1 MSLFKMEKHFKFI
14 ISTVLMMGPVGSSYA
29 DFGFIQDK
37 DGYVNVRGNS
47 SLNSKVTSKL
57 NNNEIVSCV
66 MDEGTNNFCLVN
78 ASNGVTGFVYKN
90 RVNNFSGYNSI
101 KLSQYSR
108 EKSVY
113 NDKNIIVEV
122 YAKKAILDPK
132 LYKTFKGE
140 YKYFNNKKFFG
151 TDGTLPNNNF
161 LQLDKIIIKSKDMK
175 IEIGKND
182 IEQYFFPKNGID
194 GDKNELADFK
204 IYFLN
209 NNIFILNT
217 FNNGGAA
224 AYNIVLNIKNGKLVA
239 NKAWKV
245 EI

>member
-1 MSLFKMEKHFKFI
+1 MTKYLKFI
-14 ISTVLMMGPVGSSYA
+14 VFNTFMIGSTEASYA

-37 DGYVNVRGNS
+37 DGYVNVRENS
-47 SLNSKVTSKL
+47 SLSSKVISKL
-57 NNNEIVSCV
+57 NNNEIVSCA

-78 ASNGVTGFVYKN
+78 ASNGVTGFIYKN
-90 RVNNFSGYNSI
+90 RINNFSGYTSI

-108 EKSVY
+108 EKAVY
-113 NDKNIIVEV
+113 SDKNIIVEV

-140 YKYFNNKKFFG
+140 YKYFNNKQFFG
-151 TDGTLPNNNF
+151 TDGSLPNNNF
-161 LQLDKIIIKSKDMK
+161 LQLDKIIIKDKDKK

-204 IYFLN
+204 IY
-209 NNIFILNT
+209 
-217 FNNGGAA
+217 
-224 AYNIVLNIKNGKLVA
+224 
-239 NKAWKV
+239 
-245 EI
+245 

>member
-1 MSLFKMEKHFKFI
+1 MNKYLKFI
-14 ISTVLMMGPVGSSYA
+14 VFTAFMIGPIVSSYA
-29 DFGFIQDK
+29 VFGFIQDK

-47 SLNSKVTSKL
+47 SLNSKVTTKL

-78 ASNGVTGFVYKN
+78 ASNGVTGFIYKN
-90 RVNNFSGYNSI
+90 RINNFSGYTSI

-108 EKSVY
+108 EKAVY

-132 LYKTFKGE
+132 LYKNFKGE
-140 YKYFNNKKFFG
+140 YKYFNNKPFFG
-151 TDGTLPNNNF
+151 TDGTLPNNDF
-161 LQLDKIIIKSKDMK
+161 LQLDKIIIKNKDKK
-175 IEIGKND
+175 IEIGKKD

-194 GDKNELADFK
+194 GDKNELGVFK
-204 IYFLN
+204 IYYLN
-209 NNIFILNT
+209 NNIYILNT

-224 AYNIVLNIKNGKLVA
+224 AYNIVLNIKNGKVIA

>member
-1 MSLFKMEKHFKFI
+1 MKKYLKLIVFTAFI
-14 ISTVLMMGPVGSSYA
+14 IGSIKASYA

-37 DGYVNVRGNS
+37 DGYVNVRENS
-47 SLNSKVTSKL
+47 SLSSKVTTKL

-66 MDEGTNNFCLVN
+66 MDEEINNFCLVN
-78 ASNGVTGFVYKN
+78 ASNGVTGFIYKN
-90 RVNNFSGYNSI
+90 RINNFSSYTSI

-108 EKSVY
+108 EKAVY

-122 YAKKAILDPK
+122 YSKKAILDPK

-140 YKYFNNKKFFG
+140 YKYFKNKQFFG
-151 TDGTLPNNNF
+151 TDGTLPNNDF
-161 LQLDKIIIKSKDMK
+161 LQLDKIIIKDKDKK

-194 GDKNELADFK
+194 SDKNELADFK
-204 IYFLN
+204 IYYLN
-209 NNIFILNT
+209 NNIYILNT
-217 FNNGGAA
+217 FNNGGTA
-224 AYNIVLNIKNGKLVA
+224 AYNIVLNIKNGKVIA

>member
-1 MSLFKMEKHFKFI
+1 MEKHFKFI

-47 SLNSKVTSKL
+47 NLNSKVTSKL

>member
-1 MSLFKMEKHFKFI
+1 MKKQLKFI
-14 ISTVLMMGPVGSSYA
+14 IFIVLMIGSIEVSYA

-37 DGYVNVRGNS
+37 DGYVNVRENS
-47 SLNSKVTSKL
+47 SLNYKVTSKL

-66 MDEGTNNFCLVN
+66 MDEGENNFCLVN

-90 RVNNFSGYNSI
+90 RINNFSGYTSI

-108 EKSVY
+108 EKVVY
-113 NDKNIIVEV
+113 SDRNLIVEI

-132 LYKTFKGE
+132 LYKIYKGE
-140 YKYFNNKKFFG
+140 YKYFNGKIFFG
-151 TDGTLPNNNF
+151 TDGSLPNNDF
-161 LQLDKIIIKSKDMK
+161 LQLDKIIIKDKDKK
-175 IEIGKND
+175 IEIVKND
-182 IEQYFFPKNGID
+182 IEKYFFPKNGID

-204 IYFLN
+204 IYYLN
-209 NNIFILNT
+209 NNIYILNT

-224 AYNIVLNIKNGKLVA
+224 AYNVVLNIKNGKVVA

>member
-1 MSLFKMEKHFKFI
+1 M
-14 ISTVLMMGPVGSSYA
+14 
-29 DFGFIQDK
+29 
-37 DGYVNVRGNS
+37 RGNS
-47 SLNSKVTSKL
+47 SLNSKVTSIL

-66 MDEGTNNFCLVN
+66 MDEGENNFCLVN
-78 ASNGVTGFVYKN
+78 ASNGVNGFVYKN
-90 RVNNFSGYNSI
+90 RINNFSGYTSI

-108 EKSVY
+108 EKAVY

-122 YAKKAILDPK
+122 YAKKAISDPK
-132 LYKTFKGE
+132 LYKNFKGG
-140 YKYFNNKKFFG
+140 YKYFNDKKFFG
-151 TDGTLPNNNF
+151 TDGSLPDNNF
-161 LQLDKIIIKSKDMK
+161 LQLDKIIVKEKDNR
-175 IEIGKND
+175 IEISRTEL
-182 IEQYFFPKNGID
+182 EQYFFPKDGID

-204 IYFLN
+204 IYYLN

-224 AYNIVLNIKNGKLVA
+224 AYNIVLNVKNGKVVA

>member
-1 MSLFKMEKHFKFI
+1 MKKYFKFI
-14 ISTVLMMGPVGSSYA
+14 ISTVFMMGPLGSSYA

-37 DGYVNVRGNS
+37 DRYVNVRENS

-90 RVNNFSGYNSI
+90 RINNFSGYNSI

-108 EKSVY
+108 EKAVY

-151 TDGTLPNNNF
+151 TDGTLPNNDF
-161 LQLDKIIIKSKDMK
+161 LQLDKIIIKSKDKK
-175 IEIGKND
+175 IEIGEND
-182 IEQYFFPKNGID
+182 IEQYFFPKNGINS
-194 GDKNELADFK
+194 DKNELADFK

>member
-1 MSLFKMEKHFKFI
+1 MKQYLKFI
-14 ISTVLMMGPVGSSYA
+14 VFTSFMIGSIETSYA

-37 DGYVNVRGNS
+37 DGYVNVRENS
-47 SLNSKVTSKL
+47 NLNSKVTSKL

-78 ASNGVTGFVYKN
+78 ASNGVTGFIYKN
-90 RVNNFSGYNSI
+90 RINNFSGYTSI
-101 KLSQYSR
+101 KLSQYSK
-108 EKSVY
+108 EKAVY

-132 LYKTFKGE
+132 FYKTFKGE
-140 YKYFNNKKFFG
+140 YKYFNDKKFFG
-151 TDGTLPNNNF
+151 TDGSLPDNNF
-161 LQLDKIIIKSKDMK
+161 LQLDKIIVKEKNNR
-175 IEIGKND
+175 IEISRTE
-182 IEQYFFPKNGID
+182 IEQYFFPKDGID
-194 GDKNELADFK
+194 EGKNELADFK
-204 IYFLN
+204 IYYLN

-217 FNNGGAA
+217 FNDGGAA
-224 AYNIVLNIKNGKLVA
+224 AYNIVLNIKNRKIII

>member
-1 MSLFKMEKHFKFI
+1 MI
-14 ISTVLMMGPVGSSYA
+14 GPIVSSYA

-66 MDEGTNNFCLVN
+66 MDEGTNNFYLVN
-78 ASNGVTGFVYKN
+78 ASNGATGFVYKN
-90 RVNNFSGYNSI
+90 RINNFSGYNSI

-108 EKSVY
+108 EKAVY

-151 TDGTLPNNNF
+151 TDGSLPNNDF
-161 LQLDKIIIKSKDMK
+161 LQLDKIIVKEKDNT
-175 IEIGKND
+175 IEISRTEL
-182 IEQYFFPKNGID
+182 EQYFFPKDGID
-194 GDKNELADFK
+194 GSKNELADFK
-204 IYFLN
+204 IYYLN

-217 FNNGGAA
+217 LNNGGAA
-224 AYNIVLNIKNGKLVA
+224 AYNIVLNIKNGKVIA

>member
-1 MSLFKMEKHFKFI
+1 MKKYFKFI
-14 ISTVLMMGPVGSSYA
+14 ISTVFMMGPVGSSYA

-37 DGYVNVRGNS
+37 DRYVNVRENL
-47 SLNSKVTSKL
+47 SLTSKVTSKL

-66 MDEGTNNFCLVN
+66 MDERVNNFCLVN

-90 RVNNFSGYNSI
+90 RINNFSGYTSI
-101 KLSQYSR
+101 KLYQYSK
-108 EKSVY
+108 EKAIY
-113 NDKNIIVEV
+113 NDKNIIVEM

-132 LYKTFKGE
+132 LYKNFKGE

-151 TDGTLPNNNF
+151 TDSTLPNNDF
-161 LQLDKIIIKSKDMK
+161 LQLDKIIIKNKDKK
-175 IEIGKND
+175 IEIGKNN

-194 GDKNELADFK
+194 SNKNELADFK
-204 IYFLN
+204 IYYLN

>member
-1 MSLFKMEKHFKFI
+1 MNKYLKFI
-14 ISTVLMMGPVGSSYA
+14 VFTAFMIGPIVSSYA
-29 DFGFIQDK
+29 VFGFIQDK

-47 SLNSKVTSKL
+47 SLNSKVTTKL

-78 ASNGVTGFVYKN
+78 ASNGVTGFIYKN
-90 RVNNFSGYNSI
+90 RINNFSGYTSI

-108 EKSVY
+108 EKAVY

-132 LYKTFKGE
+132 LYKNFKGE
-140 YKYFNNKKFFG
+140 YKYFNNKPFFG
-151 TDGTLPNNNF
+151 TDGTLPNNDF
-161 LQLDKIIIKSKDMK
+161 LQLDKIIIKNKDKK
-175 IEIGKND
+175 IEIGKKD

-194 GDKNELADFK
+194 GDKNEFGDFK
-204 IYFLN
+204 IYYLN
-209 NNIFILNT
+209 NNIYILNT

-224 AYNIVLNIKNGKLVA
+224 AYNIVLNIKNGKVIA

>member
-1 MSLFKMEKHFKFI
+1 MKKQLKFI
-14 ISTVLMMGPVGSSYA
+14 IFTFLMIGPIVSSYA

-78 ASNGVTGFVYKN
+78 ASNGVSGFVYKN
-90 RVNNFSGYNSI
+90 RINNFSGYTSI

-108 EKSVY
+108 EKAIY

-132 LYKTFKGE
+132 LYKNFKGE
-140 YKYFNNKKFFG
+140 YKYFNDKKFFG
-151 TDGTLPNNNF
+151 TDGGLPNNDF
-161 LQLDKIIIKSKDMK
+161 LQLDKIIIKDKDKK

-204 IYFLN
+204 IYYLN
-209 NNIFILNT
+209 NNIYILNT

-224 AYNIVLNIKNGKLVA
+224 AYNIVLNIKNGKVIT

>member
-1 MSLFKMEKHFKFI
+1 MEKHFKFI

-78 ASNGVTGFVYKN
+78 VSNGVTGFVYKN

>member
-1 MSLFKMEKHFKFI
+1 MKKQLKFI
-14 ISTVLMMGPVGSSYA
+14 IFTFLMIGPIVSSYA

-90 RVNNFSGYNSI
+90 RINNFSGYTSI

-108 EKSVY
+108 EKAVY
-113 NDKNIIVEV
+113 NNKNIIVEV
-122 YAKKAILDPK
+122 YAKKAILDSK

-140 YKYFNNKKFFG
+140 YKYFNDKKFFG
-151 TDGTLPNNNF
+151 TDGSLPNNDF
-161 LQLDKIIIKSKDMK
+161 LQLDKIIIKDKDKK

-204 IYFLN
+204 IYYLN
-209 NNIFILNT
+209 NNIYILNT

-224 AYNIVLNIKNGKLVA
+224 AYNIVLNIKNGKVIT
-239 NKAWKV
+239 NKAWMV

>member
-1 MSLFKMEKHFKFI
+1 MKQYLKFI
-14 ISTVLMMGPVGSSYA
+14 VFTSFMIGSIEASYA

-37 DGYVNVRGNS
+37 DGYVNVRENS

-66 MDEGTNNFCLVN
+66 MNEGTNNFCLVN
-78 ASNGVTGFVYKN
+78 ASNGVTGFIYKN
-90 RVNNFSGYNSI
+90 RINNFSGYTSI

-108 EKSVY
+108 EKAVY

-132 LYKTFKGE
+132 FYKTFKGE
-140 YKYFNNKKFFG
+140 YKYFNNKQFFG
-151 TDGTLPNNNF
+151 TDGTLPNYDF
-161 LQLDKIIIKSKDMK
+161 LQLDKIIINNKDKK

-204 IYFLN
+204 IYYLN
-209 NNIFILNT
+209 NNIYILNT

-224 AYNIVLNIKNGKLVA
+224 AYNIVLNIKNGKVIA

>member
-1 MSLFKMEKHFKFI
+1 MTKYLKFI
-14 ISTVLMMGPVGSSYA
+14 VFTAFMIGSIEALHA
-29 DFGFIQDK
+29 DFGLIQDK
-37 DGYVNVRGNS
+37 DGYVNVRENS
-47 SLNSKVTSKL
+47 SLSSKVTSKL

-66 MDEGTNNFCLVN
+66 MDEETNNFCLVN
-78 ASNGVTGFVYKN
+78 ASNGATGFVYKN
-90 RVNNFSGYNSI
+90 RINNFSGYTSI

-108 EKSVY
+108 EKVIYS
-113 NDKNIIVEV
+113 DKNIIVEV
-122 YAKKAILDPK
+122 YAKKAISDPK

-140 YKYFNNKKFFG
+140 YKYFNDKKFFG
-151 TDGTLPNNNF
+151 TDGTLPNNDF
-161 LQLDKIIIKSKDMK
+161 LQLDKIIIKDKDKK

-204 IYFLN
+204 IYYLN
-209 NNIFILNT
+209 NNIYILNT

-224 AYNIVLNIKNGKLVA
+224 AYNIVLNVKNGKVVA

>member
-37 DGYVNVRGNS
+37 DGYVNVRENS
-47 SLNSKVTSKL
+47 SLTSKVTSKL

-66 MDEGTNNFCLVN
+66 MDERVNNFCLVN

-90 RVNNFSGYNSI
+90 RINNFSGYTSI
-101 KLSQYSR
+101 KLFQYSK
-108 EKSVY
+108 EKAVY

-151 TDGTLPNNNF
+151 TDGTLPNNDF
-161 LQLDKIIIKSKDMK
+161 LQLDKALLHK
-175 IEIGKND
+175 
-182 IEQYFFPKNGID
+182 
-194 GDKNELADFK
+194 
-204 IYFLN
+204 
-209 NNIFILNT
+209 
-217 FNNGGAA
+217 
-224 AYNIVLNIKNGKLVA
+224 
-239 NKAWKV
+239 
-245 EI
+245 

>member
-1 MSLFKMEKHFKFI
+1 MEKHLKFVI
-14 ISTVLMMGPVGSSYA
+14 FTYLMIGSMGISYA

-90 RVNNFSGYNSI
+90 RINNFSGYNPI

-108 EKSVY
+108 EKVVY
-113 NDKNIIVEV
+113 SDKNIIVEV
-122 YAKKAILDPK
+122 YTRKAILDPK
-132 LYKTFKGE
+132 LYKAYKGE
-140 YKYFNNKKFFG
+140 YKYFNGKAFFG
-151 TDGTLPNNNF
+151 TDGSLPNNDF
-161 LQLDKIIIKSKDMK
+161 LQLDKIIIKDKDKK
-175 IEIGKND
+175 IEIGKTD
-182 IEQYFFPKNGID
+182 IEQYFFPKNGMD

-204 IYFLN
+204 IYYLN
-209 NNIFILNT
+209 NNIYILNT

-224 AYNIVLNIKNGKLVA
+224 AYNIVLNIKNGKIA
-239 NKAWKV
+239 TNKAWKV

>member
-1 MSLFKMEKHFKFI
+1 MNKYLKFI
-14 ISTVLMMGPVGSSYA
+14 VFTAFMIGSIEALHA
-29 DFGFIQDK
+29 DFGLIQDK
-37 DGYVNVRGNS
+37 DGYVNVRENS
-47 SLNSKVTSKL
+47 SLSSKVTSKL

-66 MDEGTNNFCLVN
+66 MDEETNNFCLVN
-78 ASNGVTGFVYKN
+78 ASNSATGFVYKN
-90 RVNNFSGYNSI
+90 RINNFSGYTSI

-108 EKSVY
+108 EKVIYS
-113 NDKNIIVEV
+113 DKNIIVEV
-122 YAKKAILDPK
+122 YAKKAISDPK
-132 LYKTFKGE
+132 LYKTFKGK

-151 TDGTLPNNNF
+151 TDGSLPDNNF
-161 LQLDKIIIKSKDMK
+161 LQLDKIIVKEKDNR
-175 IEIGKND
+175 IEISRTEL
-182 IEQYFFPKNGID
+182 EQYFFPKGGID
-194 GDKNELADFK
+194 EGKNELADFK
-204 IYFLN
+204 IYYLN

>member
-1 MSLFKMEKHFKFI
+1 MEKHFKFI

-29 DFGFIQDK
+29 DFGSIQDK

>member
-1 MSLFKMEKHFKFI
+1 MKKHFQFI
-14 ISTVLMMGPVGSSYA
+14 VFTTFMIGSVEVSYA

-66 MDEGTNNFCLVN
+66 MDKRVNNFCLVN

-90 RVNNFSGYNSI
+90 RINNFSGYTSI
-101 KLSQYSR
+101 KLYQYSK
-108 EKSVY
+108 EKAIY

-151 TDGTLPNNNF
+151 TDGTLPNNDF
-161 LQLDKIIIKSKDMK
+161 LQLDKIIVKNKDKK
-175 IEIGKND
+175 IEIGKNY

-194 GDKNELADFK
+194 SNKNELADFK
-204 IYFLN
+204 IYYLN

>member
-1 MSLFKMEKHFKFI
+1 MKKQLKFI
-14 ISTVLMMGPVGSSYA
+14 IFTFLMTGPIVSSYA

-47 SLNSKVTSKL
+47 SLNSKVTTKL

-90 RVNNFSGYNSI
+90 RINNFSGYTSI

-108 EKSVY
+108 EKVVY
-113 NDKNIIVEV
+113 SDKNIIVEV
-122 YAKKAILDPK
+122 YAKKAILDSK

-140 YKYFNNKKFFG
+140 YKYFNDKKFFG
-151 TDGTLPNNNF
+151 TDGSLPDNNF
-161 LQLDKIIIKSKDMK
+161 LQLDKIIVKDK
-175 IEIGKND
+175 DNRIEISRAEL
-182 IEQYFFPKNGID
+182 EQYFFPKEGVDGGKNG
-194 GDKNELADFK
+194 LADFK
-204 IYFLN
+204 IYYLN

-217 FNNGGAA
+217 FNDGGAA
-224 AYNIVLNIKNGKLVA
+224 AYNIVLNVKNGKIVT

>member
-1 MSLFKMEKHFKFI
+1 MKKYFKFI
-14 ISTVLMMGPVGSSYA
+14 ISTVFMMGPVGSSYA

-37 DGYVNVRGNS
+37 DRYVNVRENS
-47 SLNSKVTSKL
+47 SLTSKVMSKL

-66 MDEGTNNFCLVN
+66 MDERVNNFCLVN

-90 RVNNFSGYNSI
+90 RINNFSGYTSI
-101 KLSQYSR
+101 KLYQYSK
-108 EKSVY
+108 EKAIY

-151 TDGTLPNNNF
+151 TDGTLPNNDF
-161 LQLDKIIIKSKDMK
+161 LQLDKIIVKNKDKK

-194 GDKNELADFK
+194 SNKNELADFK
-204 IYFLN
+204 IYYLN

>member
-1 MSLFKMEKHFKFI
+1 MKKQLNFI
-14 ISTVLMMGPVGSSYA
+14 VFTFLMIGPIVSSYA

-66 MDEGTNNFCLVN
+66 MDEVTNNFCLIN
-78 ASNGVTGFVYKN
+78 ANNGVSGFVYKN
-90 RVNNFSGYNSI
+90 RINNFSGYTSI

-108 EKSVY
+108 EKAVY

-140 YKYFNNKKFFG
+140 YKYFNNKNFFG
-151 TDGTLPNNNF
+151 TDGTLPNNDF
-161 LQLDKIIIKSKDMK
+161 LQLDKIIIKNKDKK

-204 IYFLN
+204 IYYLN
-209 NNIFILNT
+209 NNIFLLNT

-224 AYNIVLNIKNGKLVA
+224 AYNIVLNIKNGKVIV

>member
-1 MSLFKMEKHFKFI
+1 MIGSIE
-14 ISTVLMMGPVGSSYA
+14 SSYA

-37 DGYVNVRGNS
+37 DEYVNVRGNS

-108 EKSVY
+108 EKAVY

-151 TDGTLPNNNF
+151 TDGTLPNNDF
-161 LQLDKIIIKSKDMK
+161 LQLDKIIIKSKDKK
-175 IEIGKND
+175 IEIGEND

-194 GDKNELADFK
+194 SDKNELADFK

>member
-1 MSLFKMEKHFKFI
+1 MNKYFKFI
-14 ISTVLMMGPVGSSYA
+14 VFTSFMIGSTEASYT

-47 SLNSKVTSKL
+47 SLNSKVMSKL

-66 MDEGTNNFCLVN
+66 VDEGTNNFCLVN
-78 ASNGVTGFVYKN
+78 ASNGVTGFIYKN
-90 RVNNFSGYNSI
+90 RINNFSGYTSI

-108 EKSVY
+108 EKAVY

-140 YKYFNNKKFFG
+140 YKYFNNKQFFG
-151 TDGTLPNNNF
+151 TDGTLPNNDF
-161 LQLDKIIIKSKDMK
+161 LQLDKIIIKNKDKK

-182 IEQYFFPKNGID
+182 IEQY
-194 GDKNELADFK
+194 
-204 IYFLN
+204 
-209 NNIFILNT
+209 
-217 FNNGGAA
+217 
-224 AYNIVLNIKNGKLVA
+224 
-239 NKAWKV
+239 
-245 EI
+245 

>member
-1 MSLFKMEKHFKFI
+1 MNKYLKFI
-14 ISTVLMMGPVGSSYA
+14 VFTTFMIGSVEVSYA
-29 DFGFIQDK
+29 HFGFIQDK

-66 MDEGTNNFCLVN
+66 MDKRVNNFCLVN

-90 RVNNFSGYNSI
+90 RINNFSGYTSI
-101 KLSQYSR
+101 KLYQYSK
-108 EKSVY
+108 EKAIY

-140 YKYFNNKKFFG
+140 YKYFNNKKFFS
-151 TDGTLPNNNF
+151 TDGTLPNNDF
-161 LQLDKIIIKSKDMK
+161 LQLDKIIVKNKDKK

-194 GDKNELADFK
+194 SNKNELADFK
-204 IYFLN
+204 IYYLN

-224 AYNIVLNIKNGKLVA
+224 AYNIVLNIKNVKLVA
-239 NKAWKV
+239 HKAWKV